1 MLTKFLHSFHYFN
14 HAAVFKFVIKEGF
27 VTKNSVEQFLQ
38 GDYEVTLKPL
48 NEITDDQLRFSI

>member
-1 MLTKFLHSFHYFN
+1 M
-14 HAAVFKFVIKEGF
+14 KEGF
-27 VTKNSVEQFLQ
+27 VTKDSVEQFLQ